1 MPPPPRPRDLADP
14 VILRSLTFVCVAS
27 QQQLT
32 ETATS
37 ALAVADDAEKQ
48 RRAKKVLKMLG
59 KPVEGDDSEDE
70 APASD
75 AEAEAEAG
83 EDAEDAEEGD
93 VEVVGGE
100 EDGSSEGEDDE

>member
-1 MPPPPRPRDLADP
+1 MPPPLPHGTLLTPSSCTSSPLFA
-14 VILRSLTFVCVAS
+14 SLS

-75 AEAEAEAG
+75 AEAEAEDA